1 LFSFGLLWLFDS
13 AKTYVE
19 LVLTFIHFS
28 KFSLSAIVLP
38 LYLHLQIKKNEN
50 KTKAKTFTNFL
61 STDSTNFAIQKIKK
75 KKEIYPKVRT

>member
-28 KFSLSAIVLP
+28 KFSMSAMVLP
-38 LYLHLQIKKNEN
+38 LYLHLQIKKM
-50 KTKAKTFTNFL
+50 
-61 STDSTNFAIQKIKK
+61 KIKIK
-75 KKEIYPKVRT
+75 PKHSQIYRPRIPRSLQFRKLKKEKHLIQM